1 MIRRNFFLKKKWVL
15 LTAAV
20 MIYVYFSWSGFP
32 MWAVLGVCGGWLW
45 LNRRRDLPWRDTLR
59 SDGEMFLSPVDG
71 EVVKIGTWT
80 DPEAGFAYSEVRL
93 RMNYTNNWGLHLPSS
108 CEMEFL
114 KNYPGRRSNRKDLAH
129 ITTDESGPLEKT
141 DMVLRSKNG
150 VASRLRFLQCEIG
163 RSPKIWMKSGDRG
176 RGAACFGYYP
186 FGGSLIVYVPQPS
199 DILVVENEKITAGQT
214 VLAVFKTQE

>member
-1 MIRRNFFLKKKWVL
+1 
-15 LTAAV
+15 
-20 MIYVYFSWSGFP
+20 
-32 MWAVLGVCGGWLW
+32 MWLVLGVGGGWLW
-45 LNRRRDLPWRDTLR
+45 LNRRRDIPWRDTLR
-59 SDGEMFLSPVDG
+59 NDGEMFLSPVDG

-80 DPEAGFAYSEVRL
+80 DPEAGFTYSEVRL

-114 KNYPGRRSNRKDLAH
+114 KNYPGLRSNRKDLAN

-199 DILVVENEKITAGQT
+199 DILVVENEKISAGQT

>member
-15 LTAAV
+15 LTAAA
-20 MIYVYFSWSGFP
+20 MIYAFFYWSGLA
-32 MWAVLGVCGGWLW
+32 MWLVLLLGGGWLW
-45 LNRRRDLPWRDTLR
+45 LNRRRDIPWRDTLR
-59 SDGEMFLSPVDG
+59 NDGEMFLSPVDG

-80 DPEAGFAYSEVRL
+80 DPEAGFTYSEVRL

-114 KNYPGRRSNRKDLAH
+114 KNYPGLRSNRKDLAN

-199 DILVVENEKITAGQT
+199 DILVVENEKISAGQT

>member
-15 LTAAV
+15 LTLAM
-20 MIYVYFSWSGFP
+20 MIYVFFYWSGLA
-32 MWAVLGVCGGWLW
+32 MWMALLLGGGWLW
-45 LNRRRDLPWRDTLR
+45 LNRRSDITWRETLR
-59 SDGEMFLSPVDG
+59 SDGEMFLAPVDG

-80 DPEAGFAYSEVRL
+80 DPEAGFTYGELRL

-114 KNYPGRRSNRKDLAH
+114 KNYPGRRSNRKDLAT
-129 ITTDESGPLEKT
+129 ITSDESGPLEKT
-141 DMVLRSKNG
+141 DLVLRSKNG

-163 RSPKIWMKSGDRG
+163 RTPKIWMKSGDRG

-186 FGGSLIVYVPQPS
+186 FGGSLIVYIPQPN

-214 VLAVFKTQE
+214 VLAVFKNQE

>member
-15 LTAAV
+15 LLLAV
-20 MIYVYFSWSGFP
+20 MVYVFFSWSGFAK
-32 MWAVLGVCGGWLW
+32 WLVLFLAGGWLW
-45 LNRRRDLPWRDTLR
+45 LNRRRDIPWRETLR

-80 DPEAGFAYSEVRL
+80 DPEAGFTYSEVRL
-93 RMNYTNNWGLHLPSS
+93 KINYTNNWGLHLPSS

-114 KNYPGRRSNRKDLAH
+114 KSYPGRRSHRKDLAR

-141 DMVLRSKNG
+141 DLVLRSKNG

-186 FGGSLIVYVPQPS
+186 FGGSLIVYIPQPS
-199 DILVVENEKITAGQT
+199 DILIVENEKITAGQT
-214 VLAVFKTQE
+214 VLAVFRTQD